1 MVAIA
6 SKTLSASLEAIYLKD
21 HARGSK
27 TLAAWSL
34 MKLIVVSTKSGLRP
48 VQRLR
53 RSQGLNSFTS

>member
-34 MKLIVVSTKSGLRP
+34 MKLIVVS
-48 VQRLR
+48 VFDAR
-53 RSQGLNSFTS
+53 RG